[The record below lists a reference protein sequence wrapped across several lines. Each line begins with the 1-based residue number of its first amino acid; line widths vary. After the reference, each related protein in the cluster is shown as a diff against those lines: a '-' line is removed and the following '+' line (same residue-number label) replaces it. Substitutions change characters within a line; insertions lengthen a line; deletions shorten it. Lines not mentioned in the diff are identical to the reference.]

1 MTDALFVYLQH
12 NNYLNI
18 FLQMRLN
25 NNMNENNVHNE
36 PKKYIKIMLIE
47 NQQYSRSQLNT
58 SQVK

>member
-1 MTDALFVYLQH
+1 
-12 NNYLNI
+12 
-18 FLQMRLN
+18 MRLN

>member
-1 MTDALFVYLQH
+1 MTDALFFYLQH

>member
-1 MTDALFVYLQH
+1 
-12 NNYLNI
+12 
-18 FLQMRLN
+18 MRLN

-36 PKKYIKIMLIE
+36 PKKYIKMLIE